1 MKSRGLVFLLIICI
15 ASLVNVRGQQRAQEQ
30 VDTSSQGNLAGD
42 VTLVP
47 ISVPPSEK
55 QLLQSNEPLT
65 INATFA
71 MNVTAQQQAVFQQA
85 LNEWTAI
92 IRTRGFTPSNY
103 AITFTNGPLAGNT
116 LALASV
122 TFDGDTGNLIS
133 ATITFDNDGTT
144 TWYVDP
150 TPADDTEFNVT
161 PPATPPAGT
170 DLLTVA
176 RHEIG
181 HAVGWINAN
190 RVTNLSS
197 GNVFDAERLNI
208 AMTTMG
214 GQHTDPNVHANDI
227 MVPGIPASTRR
238 SISLYPAAAMLAR
251 AYSYDITMRFV
262 DGSYVGTETG
272 SANQPWNT
280 VREGVDLTPLGNQL
294 LLVPRTYHEI
304 VPLPLS
310 RRMTITVARGGS
322 AVIR

>member
-1 MKSRGLVFLLIICI
+1 LLLICG
-15 ASLVNVRGQQRAQEQ
+15 ASLVNVRSQQRAQEQ
-30 VDTSSQGNLAGD
+30 VDAPSQGNLADD
-42 VTLVP
+42 VILIP
-47 ISVPPSEK
+47 IYVPPSQR
-55 QLLQSNEPLT
+55 QLLQSNEPFT

-71 MNVTAQQQAVFQQA
+71 ANVTAAQRAVFQQA
-85 LNEWTAI
+85 INEWTAI

-103 AITFTNGPLAGNT
+103 PITFTNGPLSGTLLANT
-116 LALASV
+116 TT
-122 TFDGDTGNLIS
+122 TFNSSSGDLIS
-133 ATITFDNDGTT
+133 ASITFDNDGTST
-144 TWYVDP
+144 FYVDP
-150 TPADDTEFNVT
+150 NPADDTEFNVT

-181 HAVGWINAN
+181 HAIGWINAN

-214 GQHTDPNVHANDI
+214 GQHTDPTVHTNDM
-227 MVPGIPASTRR
+227 MVPNLPASTRR

-251 AYSYDITMRFV
+251 AYFYDITMRFV
-262 DGSYVGTETG
+262 DGAYVGTETG

-280 VREGVDLTPLGNQL
+280 VREGAELTPDGMQL
-294 LLVPRTYHEI
+294 LLMPRTYHEA
-304 VPLPLS
+304 VPLS

-322 AVIR
+322 AVIGP